1 VARDDKRKIRV
12 SFRKNRNT
20 RSRQNDWTK
29 AREDDAA
36 DAVSSERLSG
46 KGELTRRRTVVTSAG
61 SAEGLRDVDLAQCL
75 PGRVLWTVG
84 ANHSAVELDDGTVRH
99 CTVRRVLRTVERETR
114 SLVVAGDRV
123 MVRPSERDQGSI
135 ERIEPRTST
144 ISRQSGRFQQ
154 VLTANVD
161 QAVIVVS
168 ADDPP
173 LKLGVVDRFL
183 VGAEKGGVR
192 GIVCI
197 NKADLVNPV
206 LLQPIAGQYAR
217 IGYDVVL
224 VSARLGLGIDELR
237 SRLTGHQSVV
247 AGQSGVGKSSLLNCV
262 QPGLDRRTGGVSE
275 ETGKGTHTTRVAE
288 LFRLEGGGWVVDT
301 PGIRKLM
308 LWDVAPGE
316 LEGLFPEFRPYVP
329 DCRFRSCTH
338 LVEKDCAVQVAVER
352 GDISP
357 LRYETY
363 TRMFNQDDDPA
374 WMNPEDME

>member
-20 RSRQNDWTK
+20 RARQNDWTK

-36 DAVSSERLSG
+36 DAISSERLSG
-46 KGELTRRRTVVTSAG
+46 KGDLTRRRTVVTSADNPD
-61 SAEGLRDVDLAQCL
+61 GLRDVDLAQCV

-84 ANHSAVELDDGTVRH
+84 ANHSAVELDDGTVKH
-99 CTVRRVLRTVERETR
+99 CSVRRVLRTRERETR

-123 MVRPSERDQGSI
+123 MVRPTEREEGVI
-135 ERIEPRTST
+135 ERIELRTST
-144 ISRQSGRFQQ
+144 ISRMSGRFQQ

-192 GIVCI
+192 GVVCI

-224 VSARLGLGIDELR
+224 VSARLGLGIEELR
-237 SRLTGHQSVV
+237 QRLIGHQSVV

-262 QPGLDRRTGGVSE
+262 QPGLAQRTGGVSE

-301 PGIRKLM
+301 PGIRQLM
-308 LWDVAPGE
+308 LWDVARGE

-329 DCRFRSCTH
+329 DCRFASCSH
-338 LVEKDCAVQVAVER
+338 LVEKDCAVQAAIER

-374 WMNPEDME
+374 WAAPEDLE

>member
-1 VARDDKRKIRV
+1 VAKGDKRKIRV
-12 SFRKNRNT
+12 SFRKNRTT
-20 RSRQNDWTK
+20 RARQNDWTK

-36 DAVSSERLSG
+36 DAISSERLSG
-46 KGELTRRRTVVTSAG
+46 KGDLTRRRTVVTSAG
-61 SAEGLRDVDLAQCL
+61 NPDGLRDVDLAQCV

-84 ANHSAVELDDGTVRH
+84 ANHSAVALDDGRELH
-99 CTVRRVLRTVERETR
+99 CSVRRVLRTRERETR

-123 MVRPSERDQGSI
+123 LVRPTEREEGVI

-183 VGAEKGGVR
+183 VGAEKGGVK
-192 GIVCI
+192 GIVCV

-206 LLQPIAGQYAR
+206 LLQPIAGQYTR

-224 VSARLGLGIDELR
+224 VSARRETGIDELR
-237 SRLTGHQSVV
+237 RRLIGHQSVI

-262 QPGLDRRTGGVSE
+262 QPGLDRRTGGISE

-288 LFRLEGGGWVVDT
+288 LFRLDGGGWVVDT
-301 PGIRKLM
+301 PGIRQLM
-308 LWDVAPGE
+308 LWDVSPGE

-329 DCRFRSCTH
+329 DCRFPSCTH
-338 LVEKDCAVQVAVER
+338 LVEKECAVQAAVDR

-357 LRYETY
+357 LRFESYS
-363 TRMFNQDDDPA
+363 RMFNQDDDPA
-374 WMNPEDME
+374 WVTPEEME

>member
-1 VARDDKRKIRV
+1 MPRDDKRKIRV
-12 SFRKNRNT
+12 SFRKNRTGRPRRN
-20 RSRQNDWTK
+20 NWTK
-29 AREDDAA
+29 AGEDESA

-46 KGELTRRRTVVTSAG
+46 KGDLTRHRTVITS
-61 SAEGLRDVDLAQCL
+61 SDNPDGLRDVDLGECL

-84 ANHSAVELDDGTVRH
+84 ANHSAVMLDDGTVRH
-99 CTVRRVLRTVERETR
+99 CSVRRVLRTRQRETR
-114 SLVVAGDRV
+114 NLVVAGDRV
-123 MVRPSERDQGSI
+123 LVRPTEGEAGVI

-154 VLTANVD
+154 ILTANVD

-237 SRLTGHQSVV
+237 RRLVGHQSVV

-262 QPGLDRRTGGVSE
+262 QPGFDRPTGGVSE

-288 LFRLEGGGWVVDT
+288 LFRLDGGGWVVDT
-301 PGIRKLM
+301 PGIRQLM

-329 DCRFRSCTH
+329 GCRFASCSH
-338 LVEKDCAVQVAVER
+338 VVEQECAVQAAVDR
-352 GDISP
+352 GEISP
-357 LRYETY
+357 LRFDSY

-374 WMNPEDME
+374 WVRPEDME

>member
-1 VARDDKRKIRV
+1 MARDDKRKIRV

-20 RSRQNDWTK
+20 RARQNDWTK

-36 DAVSSERLSG
+36 DAISSERLSG
-46 KGELTRRRTVVTSAG
+46 KGDLTRRRTVVTSADNPD
-61 SAEGLRDVDLAQCL
+61 GLRDVDLAQCV

-84 ANHSAVELDDGTVRH
+84 ANHSAVELDDGTVKH
-99 CTVRRVLRTVERETR
+99 CSVRRVLRTRERETR

-123 MVRPSERDQGSI
+123 MVRPTEREEGVI
-135 ERIEPRTST
+135 ERIELRTST
-144 ISRQSGRFQQ
+144 ISRMSGRFQQ

-192 GIVCI
+192 GVVCI

-224 VSARLGLGIDELR
+224 VSARLGLGIEELR
-237 SRLTGHQSVV
+237 QRLIGHQSVV

-262 QPGLDRRTGGVSE
+262 QPGLAQRTGGVSE

-301 PGIRKLM
+301 PGIRQLM
-308 LWDVAPGE
+308 LWDVARGE

-329 DCRFRSCTH
+329 DCRFASCSH
-338 LVEKDCAVQVAVER
+338 LVEKDCAVQAAIER

-374 WMNPEDME
+374 WAAPEDLE

>member
-12 SFRKNRNT
+12 SFRKNRT
-20 RSRQNDWTK
+20 ARARQNDWTT
-29 AREDDAA
+29 AREEDAA

-46 KGELTRRRTVVTSAG
+46 KGDLTRRRTVVTSA
-61 SAEGLRDVDLAQCL
+61 SNADGLRNVDLSQCRA
-75 PGRVLWTVG
+75 GRVLWTVG

-99 CTVRRVLRTVERETR
+99 CTVRRVLRTRERETR

-123 MVRPSERDQGSI
+123 MVLPSEGDKGSI

-183 VGAEKGGVR
+183 VGAEKGGVK

-197 NKADLVNPV
+197 NKADLVNPI
-206 LLQPIAGQYAR
+206 LLQPIAGQYSR
-217 IGYDVVL
+217 IGYEVVL
-224 VSARLGLGIDELR
+224 VSARRGIGIEDLR
-237 SRLTGHQSVV
+237 SRLIGHQSVI
-247 AGQSGVGKSSLLNCV
+247 AGQSGVGKSSLLNSV
-262 QPGLDRRTGGVSE
+262 QPELDRRTGGISE

-301 PGIRKLM
+301 PGIRQLM
-308 LWDVAPGE
+308 LWDVTPGE

-329 DCRFRSCTH
+329 DCRFPSCTH
-338 LVEKDCAVQVAVER
+338 LVEKECAVQAAVER

-357 LRYETY
+357 LRFESYS
-363 TRMFNQDDDPA
+363 RMFNQDDDPA
-374 WMNPEDME
+374 WQNTDDLE

>member
-12 SFRKNRNT
+12 SFRKNRTT
-20 RSRQNDWTK
+20 RSRHNDWTK

-36 DAVSSERLSG
+36 DAINSERLSG
-46 KGELTRRRTVVTSAG
+46 KGDLTRRRTVVTSAEN
-61 SAEGLRDVDLAQCL
+61 ADGLRDVDLSQCA

-84 ANHSAVELDDGTVRH
+84 ANHSAVELDDGSVRH
-99 CTVRRVLRTVERETR
+99 CSVRRVLRTRERETR

-123 MVRPSERDQGSI
+123 MIRPTERDEGVI

-144 ISRQSGRFQQ
+144 ISRMSGRFQQ

-197 NKADLVNPV
+197 NKADLVNPI

-237 SRLTGHQSVV
+237 QRLVGHESVV
-247 AGQSGVGKSSLLNCV
+247 AGQSGVGKSSLLNMV

-288 LFRLEGGGWVVDT
+288 LFRLDGGGWVVDT
-301 PGIRKLM
+301 PGIRQLM
-308 LWDVAPGE
+308 LWDVSRGE

-329 DCRFRSCTH
+329 DCRFASCSH
-338 LVEKDCAVQVAVER
+338 LVEKDCAVQAAVER

-357 LRYETY
+357 LRYESY
-363 TRMFNQDDDPA
+363 SRMFNQDDDPA
-374 WMNPEDME
+374 WVAPEDLE

>member
-1 VARDDKRKIRV
+1 VPRDDKRKIRV
-12 SFRKNRNT
+12 SFRKNRTT
-20 RSRQNDWTK
+20 RARKNDWTT

-46 KGELTRRRTVVTSAG
+46 KGDLTRRRTVVTSA
-61 SAEGLRDVDLAQCL
+61 ANADGLRDVDLSQCL
-75 PGRVLWTVG
+75 AGRVLWTVG

-99 CTVRRVLRTVERETR
+99 CTVRRVLRTRERETR

-123 MVRPSERDQGSI
+123 MVRPSAGDKGSI

-154 VLTANVD
+154 ILTANVD

-183 VGAEKGGVR
+183 VGAEKGGVQ

-206 LLQPIAGQYAR
+206 LLQPIAGQYTR

-224 VSARLGLGIDELR
+224 VSARRGTGIDELR
-237 SRLTGHQSVV
+237 RRLIGHQSVV

-262 QPGLDRRTGGVSE
+262 QPGFDRRTGGISE

-288 LFRLEGGGWVVDT
+288 LFRLDGGGWVVDT
-301 PGIRKLM
+301 PGIRQLM
-308 LWDVAPGE
+308 LWDVSPGE

-329 DCRFRSCTH
+329 DCRFPSCTH
-338 LVEKDCAVQVAVER
+338 LVEKECAVQAAVER

-357 LRYETY
+357 LRLESYS
-363 TRMFNQDDDPA
+363 RMFNQDDDPA
-374 WMNPEDME
+374 WVTPEEME

>member
-1 VARDDKRKIRV
+1 MARDDKRKIRV

-20 RSRQNDWTK
+20 RARQNDWTK

-36 DAVSSERLSG
+36 DAISSERLSG
-46 KGELTRRRTVVTSAG
+46 KGDLTRRRTVVTSADNPG
-61 SAEGLRDVDLAQCL
+61 GLRDVDLAQCV

-84 ANHSAVELDDGTVRH
+84 ANHSAVELDDGTVKH
-99 CTVRRVLRTVERETR
+99 CSVRRVLRTRERETR

-123 MVRPSERDQGSI
+123 MVRPTEREEGVI

-144 ISRQSGRFQQ
+144 ISRMSGRFQQ

-192 GIVCI
+192 GVVCI

-224 VSARLGLGIDELR
+224 VSARLGLGIEELR
-237 SRLTGHQSVV
+237 QRLIGHQSVV

-262 QPGLDRRTGGVSE
+262 QPGLAQRTGGVSE

-301 PGIRKLM
+301 PGIRQLM
-308 LWDVAPGE
+308 LWDVSRGE

-329 DCRFRSCTH
+329 DCRFPSCSH
-338 LVEKDCAVQVAVER
+338 LVEKDCAVQAAIER

-374 WMNPEDME
+374 WVAPEDLE